1 MPNDRLLGFLGLA
14 RKAGK
19 LAVGTAATE
28 ESIKRKRAKLVII
41 ASDISAKS
49 EKEIRFLCDKFGAT
63 AATAKLGIDDITQSI
78 GTRAGILAVE
88 DEGFAKAMAENL

>member
-1 MPNDRLLGFLGLA
+1 MEEKLRALLGFA

-28 ESIKRKRAKLVII
+28 ESVKRKRAKLVVI
-41 ASDISAKS
+41 ASDISKKS
-49 EKEIRFLCDKFGAT
+49 EKEIRFLCDKFGIKV
-63 AATAKLGIDDITQSI
+63 ATAKLGIDAVTQSI

-88 DEGFAKAMAENL
+88 DEGFAKAIAENI